1 MYIFHKTGPRTG
13 SLGYVTSWTTSY
25 WHARWAASHWGCSIQ
40 SRRMLAPRCQVTH
53 LIPPSTHFSST
64 FLAQA
69 EVFIA
74 FRLGITN
81 CKWSPCMLSGT
92 LKLLFNV
99 SLLNLLSISN
109 KTLKI
114 HYFSIP
120 AKEFLMRLITREEE
134 RIFHKI
140 SLITHLTF
148 SNFKYH
154 LLDLMLFEKCLW
166 IFIVFQGCEIK
177 HTLDLPKINLPI
189 FVTCLIE
196 LYSFHESWRLGNYL
210 IFRKHIIKLSKSEIK
225 EKSSALT
232 PLVLLTEKDCFKMA
246 W

>member
-1 MYIFHKTGPRTG
+1 MWLLELPTTDIQDELLLTGAVLFKAGRCCP
-13 SLGYVTSWTTSY
+13 
-25 WHARWAASHWGCSIQ
+25 Q
-40 SRRMLAPRCQVTH
+40 CQVTNPI
-53 LIPPSTHFSST
+53 LPSAHFSCT

-74 FRLGITN
+74 FRLGIAN
-81 CKWSPCMLSGT
+81 CKWSPCMPSGT

-99 SLLNLLSISN
+99 LLLNLLSISN

-120 AKEFLMRLITREEE
+120 DKDFLMRLITREEE

-166 IFIVFQGCEIK
+166 IFIVFQRCETK
-177 HTLDLPKINLPI
+177 HTLNLPKLNLPI
-189 FVTCLIE
+189 FLHV
-196 LYSFHESWRLGNYL
+196 
-210 IFRKHIIKLSKSEIK
+210 
-225 EKSSALT
+225 
-232 PLVLLTEKDCFKMA
+232 
-246 W
+246 